1 MATLQKF
8 KHFAAQCG
16 AASTGNPT
24 HSPTTSPVVHLRRRK
39 TLRMLLSRGSPA
51 ADHHRRAMAMFDEG
65 QKQRRDLPSDCKR
78 ARRRLKDLFVSSSPP
93 LDDDRTKNRGRDGV
107 RMLTAG
113 PGEIDDGASDRGVGS
128 NGDYTNSGFGRGF
141 SGRRRGLRQ
150 GAASFRC
157 RLLRRAWRPVLVT
170 IPE

>member
-1 MATLQKF
+1 
-8 KHFAAQCG
+8 
-16 AASTGNPT
+16 
-24 HSPTTSPVVHLRRRK
+24 
-39 TLRMLLSRGSPA
+39 
-51 ADHHRRAMAMFDEG
+51 MFDEG

-93 LDDDRTKNRGRDGV
+93 FDDDRTKNRGRDGV

-113 PGEIDDGASDRGVGS
+113 PGGVGS
-128 NGDYTNSGFGRGF
+128 NGNYTNSGFGRGF